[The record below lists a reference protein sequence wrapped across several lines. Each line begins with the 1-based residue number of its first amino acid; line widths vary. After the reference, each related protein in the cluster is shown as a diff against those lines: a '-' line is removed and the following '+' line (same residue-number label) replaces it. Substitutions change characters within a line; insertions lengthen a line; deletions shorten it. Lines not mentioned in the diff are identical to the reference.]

1 MQSAPSLHVIVNR
14 WSINCVLFRGEDLV
28 NEEISGD
35 DEQALSWTIPERRQ
49 LHCAAAGQALAVHY
63 SFYSQRIWLDQM
75 THILDEY
82 AELAWQQCP
91 GS

>member
-1 MQSAPSLHVIVNR
+1 MHVDANR
-14 WSINCVLFRGEDLV
+14 WSVNCILFRGQDLV

-35 DEQALSWTIPERRQ
+35 DEQAISWAIPERRQ
-49 LHCAAAGQALAVHY
+49 RHCAAAGQALAVHY
-63 SFYSQRIWLDQM
+63 SFYSQRIWLDEK

-82 AELAWQQCP
+82 AKLARQQCS